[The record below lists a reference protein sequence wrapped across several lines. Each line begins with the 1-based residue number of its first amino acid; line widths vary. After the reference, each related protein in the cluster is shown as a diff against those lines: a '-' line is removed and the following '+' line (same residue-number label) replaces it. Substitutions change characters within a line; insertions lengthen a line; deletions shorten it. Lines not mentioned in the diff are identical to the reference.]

1 MLHLFGF
8 GYDNYNINLIKTFIP
23 DDYPVVI
30 PSPLIKRLPQLNYKY
45 SSKLGCPIDISFK
58 NEKPLL
64 PGSTIFSYDGTLDN
78 FIVKDNFKVTQHVE
92 NADIL
97 VSPYYHRIVE
107 IQIALYKDW
116 KNPLL
121 YCIISNP
128 SVNVSQQMPWE
139 ITCKSTLVYEG
150 RALCIRNGGDL
161 VRAFENSSITTCSL
175 WQILQESQ
183 RDPRHDVTLQDLLSI
198 NEYLKSDDPSLHQM
212 VVSLIASLNFLKY
225 RASLKYVK
233 EPLCYKSSILGPL
246 EHRLVINILDEFD
259 RYRQD
264 IVPEDWELLNEY
276 IKVSGQSKD
285 SFAQMYLTK
294 FINPFT
300 GAVNFDNSWEQSL

>member
-8 GYDNYNINLIKTFIP
+8 GYDNYDINLIKTPIS

-30 PSPLIKRLPQLNYKY
+30 PSPLVKRLPQLNYKY

-58 NEKPLL
+58 NEKPLF
-64 PGSTIFSYDGTLDN
+64 PGSTIFSYDGTLDD

-97 VSPYYHRIVE
+97 VSPWYRNIREVRIE
-107 IQIALYKDW
+107 LYKDW
-116 KNPLL
+116 KEPLL
-121 YCIISNP
+121 YCVISNP
-128 SVNVSQQMPWE
+128 SKNISQQMPWE

-150 RALCIRNGGDL
+150 YALYIKNGGDL
-161 VRAFENSSITTCSL
+161 VRKFKDSAVTICSL

-183 RDPRHDVTLQDLLSI
+183 KDPCRDVTLQDLLSI

-212 VVSLIASLNFLKY
+212 VVSFIASLNFLKY
-225 RASLKYVK
+225 RASLKYVR
-233 EPLCYKSSILGPL
+233 EPLCYKSYILGPL

-264 IVPEDWELLNEY
+264 VVPEDWNLLNDY
-276 IKVSGQSKD
+276 IKVSEQSKD
-285 SFAQMYLTK
+285 SFAQMYLNR

-300 GAVNFDNSWEQSL
+300 GAVNFDNS